1 MLGQYGKLVF
11 IDLETTGATAATD
24 FITEVGLIEVSE
36 AGVTRWSS
44 LVNPGVPIPPFIQ
57 KLTGITD
64 DMVAEAPPF
73 DAIAHALAERLRGAL
88 FIAHNA
94 RFDYGFLRTAFKR
107 LDLPFRCDV
116 LCTVKLSRKLFPEE
130 ARHNLDALVARHGLI
145 PDGRH
150 RALADA
156 DLLWQLWQ
164 KLEAALPAAALTE
177 AMQHQL
183 RRPRLPSHLEPE
195 QLDAVPEAPGVYL
208 FYGEHDVPLYI
219 GRGAQLRQRVL
230 SHFNAEQPTYKNQQ
244 LSRQVRRLDWQETAG
259 EAGAMLLEAKLVRD
273 MQPVH
278 NVALRPQG
286 ELCAWQLREGAGGY
300 LEAMLVYASDV
311 DFGRAEHL
319 YGLFN
324 SRAKAEASL
333 RALAQTHQLCLATLG
348 LEQRSAPDAPCVAH
362 GQHQCKGAC
371 IGAEAPEKQRM
382 RLLSALAAIRVRP
395 WPYAGPAGVVET
407 GQDGREEMH
416 VVSNWRLL
424 GTARSEADIWRIME
438 DAPSQPAFDLDT
450 YKILQRAMKL
460 GKVRVVPVSTQRGRD
475 AALEA
480 I

>member
-1 MLGQYGKLVF
+1 
-11 IDLETTGATAATD
+11 
-24 FITEVGLIEVSE
+24 
-36 AGVTRWSS
+36 
-44 LVNPGVPIPPFIQ
+44 
-57 KLTGITD
+57 
-64 DMVAEAPPF
+64 
-73 DAIAHALAERLRGAL
+73 
-88 FIAHNA
+88 
-94 RFDYGFLRTAFKR
+94 
-107 LDLPFRCDV
+107 
-116 LCTVKLSRKLFPEE
+116 
-130 ARHNLDALVARHGLI
+130 
-145 PDGRH
+145 
-150 RALADA
+150 
-156 DLLWQLWQ
+156 
-164 KLEAALPAAALTE
+164 
-177 AMQHQL
+177 
-183 RRPRLPSHLEPE
+183 
-195 QLDAVPEAPGVYL
+195 
-208 FYGEHDVPLYI
+208 
-219 GRGAQLRQRVL
+219 
-230 SHFNAEQPTYKNQQ
+230 
-244 LSRQVRRLDWQETAG
+244 
-259 EAGAMLLEAKLVRD
+259 MLLEAKLVRD